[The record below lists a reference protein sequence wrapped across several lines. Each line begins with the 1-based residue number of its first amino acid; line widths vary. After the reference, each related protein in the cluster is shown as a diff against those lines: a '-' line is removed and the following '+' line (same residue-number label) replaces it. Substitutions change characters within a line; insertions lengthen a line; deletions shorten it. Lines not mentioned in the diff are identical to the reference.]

1 MVLKLYNTLTRSL
14 QKFKPA
20 DGDTVRMYS
29 CGPTVYNYVHIGN
42 LRTFTFQDILRRYLR
57 HCGWKL
63 RHVMNITDVDDKI
76 IANATLAGQSIEEYT
91 AKYRQGFEEDCAAV
105 RLETPEKITLATEY
119 IPQMIEMIGKI
130 GAKGY
135 TYQSDG
141 STYFR
146 IAGFDDYGKLSRI
159 DTKGMKAGARVD
171 NDEYEKDDARDF
183 ALWKGVKEGEPSW
196 DSPFGKGRPGWHIE
210 CSAMAVAELGDSFDI
225 HTGGVDLTFPHHE
238 NEIAQSEAASGKP
251 FVRFWVHGE
260 HLLVEGQK
268 MSKSLGNFFT
278 LRDLL
283 EKGFSAASIRYLL
296 STTPHRKQLNFTFD
310 GLKGAAAAIGR
321 LRSFKRRLESTTF
334 PDGANPGATER
345 AKQAIRE
352 FEEGLDDDLNTA
364 QAVASVFEYVRDV
377 NTAIDAGNFRSG
389 DAVEASTVLK
399 LFDSIFDV
407 LKPDPQVVHVSP
419 ATVKLVVPAIT
430 LSITRPAAEEIDGL
444 IAQRAEARKARD
456 FALSDQIRDDL
467 KTKDVII
474 EDTRDGASWHY
485 ADE

>member
-1 MVLKLYNTLTRSL
+1 MALKLYNTLSRSL
-14 QKFKPA
+14 QEFKPA

-42 LRTFTFQDILRRYLR
+42 LRTFTFQDILRRYLK
-57 HCGWKL
+57 HYGWKL
-63 RHVMNITDVDDKI
+63 RDVMNITDVDDKI
-76 IANATLAGQSIEEYT
+76 IANASAAGQTIQDYT
-91 AKYRQGFEEDCAAV
+91 EKYRKGFEEDCATV
-105 RLETPEKITLATEY
+105 RLRPPSKTTLATEY
-119 IPQMIEMIGKI
+119 IPQMVDLISKMSE
-130 GAKGY
+130 KGY
-135 TYQSDG
+135 TYQSEG

-146 IAGFDDYGKLSRI
+146 IANFENYGKLSRI

-171 NDEYEKDDARDF
+171 NDEYEKDNARDF
-183 ALWKGVKEGEPSW
+183 ALWKATKEDETGW
-196 DSPFGKGRPGWHIE
+196 DSPFGRGRPGWHIE
-210 CSAMAVAELGDSFDI
+210 CSAMAAAELGDNFDI

-251 FVRFWVHGE
+251 FARFWVHGE

-268 MSKSLGNFFT
+268 MSKSLGNFYT

-283 EKGFSAASIRYLL
+283 EKGYSAASIRYLL

-321 LRSFKRRLESTTF
+321 LRSFKRRLHADKF
-334 PDGANPGATER
+334 AAGANPGAEER

-364 QAVASVFEYVRDV
+364 QAVGAVFEYVRDV
-377 NTAIDAGNFRSG
+377 NTAIDAGEFLAG
-389 DAVEASTVLK
+389 DVAAAEKVLE

-407 LKPDPQVVHVSP
+407 LTADQSTKMPP
-419 ATVKLVVPAIT
+419 
-430 LSITRPAAEEIDGL
+430 EEIDAM
-444 IAQRAEARKARD
+444 ISKRAEARQSRD
-456 FALSDQIRDDL
+456 FALSDQIRDEL
-467 KTKDVII
+467 QAKGVVI

-485 ADE
+485 SEE

>member
-1 MVLKLYNTLTRSL
+1 MALKLYNTLSRSL
-14 QKFKPA
+14 QEFKPA

-42 LRTFTFQDILRRYLR
+42 LRTFTFQDILRRYLK

-63 RHVMNITDVDDKI
+63 RDVMNITDVDDKI
-76 IANATLAGQSIEEYT
+76 IANASAAGQTIQDYT
-91 AKYRQGFEEDCAAV
+91 EKYRKGFEEDCATV
-105 RLETPEKITLATEY
+105 RLLPPSKTTLATDY
-119 IPQMIEMIGKI
+119 IPQMVDLIGKMSE
-130 GAKGY
+130 KGY

-146 IAGFDDYGKLSRI
+146 IANFENYGKLSRI

-171 NDEYEKDDARDF
+171 NDEYEKDNARDF
-183 ALWKGVKEGEPSW
+183 ALWKATEEGETGW
-196 DSPFGKGRPGWHIE
+196 DSPFGRGRPGWHIE
-210 CSAMAVAELGDSFDI
+210 CSAMASAELGDNFDI

-251 FVRFWVHGE
+251 FARFWVHGE

-283 EKGFSAASIRYLL
+283 EKGYSAASIRYLL

-310 GLKGAAAAIGR
+310 GLKGAAAAIER
-321 LRSFKRRLESTTF
+321 LRNFNRRLDADKFAE
-334 PDGANPGATER
+334 GANPGAEER

-364 QAVASVFEYVRDV
+364 QAVGAVFEYVRDV
-377 NTAIDAGNFRSG
+377 NTSIDAGEFRSG
-389 DAVEASTVLK
+389 DVAGAHKVLA

-407 LKPDPQVVHVSP
+407 LTTDQSAKMP
-419 ATVKLVVPAIT
+419 
-430 LSITRPAAEEIDGL
+430 AEEIDAF
-444 IAQRAEARKARD
+444 IAKRAEARKSRD
-456 FALSDQIRDDL
+456 FALSDQIRDEL
-467 KTKDVII
+467 QAKGVVI

-485 ADE
+485 TEE